1 MNVAR
6 LSLSMA
12 ALLLATIPSFAEDI
26 LGTWLRT
33 PPLERAW
40 SFKDRDG
47 LRHPC
52 FLRNP
57 FCVDLSQSRFRP

>member
-33 PPLERAW
+33 PPWNEHGHLKTAM
-40 SFKDRDG
+40 G
-47 LRHPC
+47 
-52 FLRNP
+52 
-57 FCVDLSQSRFRP
+57 